1 MPHTLKPGDRIA
13 AQGYPEGYQ
22 LTIVAIVRG
31 KVAIASP
38 AWPKG
43 ATQSIDPAQIL
54 TVNERPYSPT
64 APKAR
69 RKAA

>member
-1 MPHTLKPGDRIA
+1 MAHTLKPGDRITA
-13 AQGYPEGYQ
+13 EGYPTDYQ

-43 ATQSIDPAQIL
+43 ATQAIELSQIS
-54 TVNERPYSPT
+54 TVNGRPYSPT
-64 APKAR
+64 AAKQR